1 MNQRIKFALSLTL
14 GLAAALTLACGGL
27 NQSGGGND
35 MTKANQLVG
44 EANAADAD
52 ASKTFEDVNKR
63 LAQLFSD
70 DVQFEDRKKLEPTA
84 KDAVESIDKAQTKV
98 REATDKVDTASKLNI
113 PDWYKEYLTA
123 VAQSYRNTSQTI
135 DLLKQM
141 ANTYM
146 DYSITDAEALL
157 AKYKELKES
166 MDKVSKEG
174 ADLDAKVKKIEEAN
188 KDKLKG

>member
-1 MNQRIKFALSLTL
+1 MNQKIKIAFFLTF
-14 GLAAALTLACGGL
+14 GLMVTLAVACGGL
-27 NQSGGGND
+27 SEGGGLNE
-35 MTKANQLVG
+35 MSKANQMVT
-44 EANAADAD
+44 EANAADTE

-63 LAQLFSD
+63 LTQLFSD

-84 KDAVESIDKAQTKV
+84 RDAVASIEKAQTKV
-98 REATDKVDTASKLNI
+98 REATDKVDTASKLSI

-123 VAQSYRNTSQTI
+123 VAQSYRNTSQSI

-141 ANTYM
+141 ANAYM

-157 AKYKELKES
+157 ARYKELKES
-166 MDKVSKEG
+166 MDKNSKEG
-174 ADLDAKVKKIEEAN
+174 QDLDAKVKKIEEAN

>member
-1 MNQRIKFALSLTL
+1 MNQRIKTALSLMV
-14 GLAAALTLACGGL
+14 GLTAAFALACGGAPDEM
-27 NQSGGGND
+27 S
-35 MTKANQLVG
+35 KANQLVN
-44 EANAADAD
+44 EANAADTE

-84 KDAVESIDKAQTKV
+84 RDAVTSIEKAQTKV

-123 VAQSYRNTSQTI
+123 VTQSYRNTSQGI
-135 DLLKQM
+135 DLLKEM
-141 ANTYM
+141 ANAYM

-157 AKYKELKES
+157 ARYKGLKES
-166 MDKVSKEG
+166 MDKVTKEG
-174 ADLDAKVKKIEEAN
+174 EDLDAKVKKIEEAN

>member
-1 MNQRIKFALSLTL
+1 MNQRIKILLSLMV
-14 GLAAALTLACGGL
+14 GLTAALALACGGA
-27 NQSGGGND
+27 GGTNEMG
-35 MTKANQLVG
+35 KANQMVN
-44 EANAADAD
+44 EANAADTE
-52 ASKTFEDVNKR
+52 ASRTFDDVNKR
-63 LAQLFSD
+63 LAQLFAD

-84 KDAVESIDKAQTKV
+84 KDAVASIEKAQAKV

-123 VAQSYRNTSQTI
+123 VTNRYRNTSKLI
-135 DLLKQM
+135 DLLKDM
-141 ANTYM
+141 ANAYM

-157 AKYKELKES
+157 AKYKGLKES

-174 ADLDAKVKKIEEAN
+174 DELDAKVKKIEEAN